1 MSLKCMNTEVEQLVE
16 ACARKDPKAQKQLYD
31 QYAPTLMGL
40 CMRYTHSRDEAQDLL
55 HDGFIKIFENIGKL
69 KKPQSLETWMRQVMI
84 SQSINYLSRRRTII
98 YTDLNLIEETIP
110 QEEEEENG
118 WDDRTKGIS
127 MEQIVNAIQSM
138 PEQYQKVFNMHDVE
152 EIDYPEIARIMKMR
166 ESTIRSILL
175 RARRYLRKKL
185 EKRIQ

>member
-1 MSLKCMNTEVEQLVE
+1 
-16 ACARKDPKAQKQLYD
+16 
-31 QYAPTLMGL
+31 
-40 CMRYTHSRDEAQDLL
+40 
-55 HDGFIKIFENIGKL
+55 
-69 KKPQSLETWMRQVMI
+69 
-84 SQSINYLSRRRTII
+84 
-98 YTDLNLIEETIP
+98 
-110 QEEEEENG
+110 
-118 WDDRTKGIS
+118 

>member
-1 MSLKCMNTEVEQLVE
+1 MSLKRMNTEVEQLVE

-98 YTDLNLIEETIP
+98 LTL
-110 QEEEEENG
+110 
-118 WDDRTKGIS
+118 S
-127 MEQIVNAIQSM
+127 
-138 PEQYQKVFNMHDVE
+138 
-152 EIDYPEIARIMKMR
+152 
-166 ESTIRSILL
+166 
-175 RARRYLRKKL
+175 RRLSPRRKRRKTTGTT
-185 EKRIQ
+185 EPKEYRWNK